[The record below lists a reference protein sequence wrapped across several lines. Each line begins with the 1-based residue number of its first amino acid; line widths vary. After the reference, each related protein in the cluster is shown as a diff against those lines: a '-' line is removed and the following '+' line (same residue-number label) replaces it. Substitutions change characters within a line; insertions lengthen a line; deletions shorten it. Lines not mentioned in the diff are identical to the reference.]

1 MCSVRSRAPR
11 AAASTSA
18 ASRVDAMRDLRAF
31 IARRHA
37 SFRAAWNLQ
46 ECSGMLGDLGTL
58 LPLVLAMAE
67 KGSIAPGAA
76 LFWMGAGNVAS
87 AYAWDVPMPVQ
98 PMKTVAAAAIAD
110 GLSAG
115 AVSAAG
121 IFVGAAVLLL
131 GATGTIEAVNRLVP
145 RSVVSGIQLG
155 LGFRM
160 MGLAL
165 RMIAGP
171 GWAAVDGPVA
181 GGLLS
186 LAAAG
191 ALKRGGRVPVAVLL
205 VAAGLVLAVADAG
218 ARGTLGASLDD
229 WRPGRLAVA
238 FRAPTRAEWAR
249 GVLRAGLPQLP
260 LTTLNSVISV
270 TALSEKLFPDK
281 RKDEAPTRK
290 SVATS
295 VGVMNVCCCWF
306 GGAPAC
312 HGAGGLAGQYK
323 FGARGGASIW
333 VLGWL
338 KMAAALV
345 LGDRLLLRAIR
356 SFPTSA
362 LGALLVVAGA
372 QLASTG
378 VLDGAETPCLAAA
391 AATVAFSNTGLGAA
405 VGMAVALAER
415 LAERTE
421 DEGASSPKDD
431 GAESKSAP
439 EDV

>member
-1 MCSVRSRAPR
+1 
-11 AAASTSA
+11 
-18 ASRVDAMRDLRAF
+18 MRDLRAF

-131 GATGTIEAVNRLVP
+131 GSTGTIEAVNRLVP

-171 GWAAVDGPVA
+171 GWAA
-181 GGLLS
+181 
-186 LAAAG
+186 
-191 ALKRGGRVPVAVLL
+191 
-205 VAAGLVLAVADAG
+205 
-218 ARGTLGASLDD
+218 T
-229 WRPGRLAVA
+229 
-238 FRAPTRAEWAR
+238 PT
-249 GVLRAGLPQLP
+249 
-260 LTTLNSVISV
+260 
-270 TALSEKLFPDK
+270 
-281 RKDEAPTRK
+281 
-290 SVATS
+290 
-295 VGVMNVCCCWF
+295 
-306 GGAPAC
+306 
-312 HGAGGLAGQYK
+312 
-323 FGARGGASIW
+323 
-333 VLGWL
+333 
-338 KMAAALV
+338 
-345 LGDRLLLRAIR
+345 
-356 SFPTSA
+356 
-362 LGALLVVAGA
+362 
-372 QLASTG
+372 
-378 VLDGAETPCLAAA
+378 
-391 AATVAFSNTGLGAA
+391 
-405 VGMAVALAER
+405 
-415 LAERTE
+415 
-421 DEGASSPKDD
+421 
-431 GAESKSAP
+431 
-439 EDV
+439 